1 MTECSYV
8 GNNTV
13 SITMKR
19 CTLVPGSTAG
29 INLGK
34 FEKKKRGKEE
44 KKHFAGL
51 SLLSVLLAYRP
62 GRIYEE
68 NFELKVLG

>member
-34 FEKKKRGKEE
+34 LEKEE